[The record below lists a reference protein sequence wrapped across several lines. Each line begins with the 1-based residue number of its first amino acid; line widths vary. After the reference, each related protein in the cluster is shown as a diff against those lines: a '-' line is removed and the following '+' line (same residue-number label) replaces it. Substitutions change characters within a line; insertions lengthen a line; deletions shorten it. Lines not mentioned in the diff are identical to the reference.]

1 MGIGFKLSSHTE
13 VRIGQG
19 YIVDLC
25 ADVFHAFPEFAVC
38 DFSQLAV
45 YKVSLDNVVTDTIHK
60 LLVIV
65 MSFVEVFSNVNDFSP
80 MKGSAHISSDVSL
93 IVASSFGRGGNS
105 LIDVILGGVAFNP
118 GEPD

>member
-1 MGIGFKLSSHTE
+1 M
-13 VRIGQG
+13 
-19 YIVDLC
+19 
-25 ADVFHAFPEFAVC
+25 
-38 DFSQLAV
+38 
-45 YKVSLDNVVTDTIHK
+45 YKVSLNDVVTDINHQ

-65 MSFVEVFSNVNDFSP
+65 MSFVEVFGNVDDFSP

-93 IVASSFGRGGNS
+93 IVASSFGRGGDS